1 MQIEIGDALLNTILL
16 VILVGWG
23 LARVAE
29 VWLNVFEK
37 IKKLWKRK
45 EREE

>member
-1 MQIEIGDALLNTILL
+1 MQIEIGNEIFNTILL

-23 LARVAE
+23 FARVAE

-45 EREE
+45 EREG